1 MAFLLHSSAAQ
12 HGEQQNAEQQYNKN
26 RNQKYQVEHR
36 RLLLY

>member
-26 RNQKYQVEHR
+26 RDQKYQVEHR
-36 RLLLY
+36 CLLLC